1 MGLNSLTTNFSTFF
15 LNELLPQQQVIRSKL
30 EKENILYLNSTIYIS
45 QLTCKYM
52 IDRES
57 RVDELSPWSGME
69 TWY

>member
-1 MGLNSLTTNFSTFF
+1 VGLNLLTTNFSTFF

-57 RVDELSPWSGME
+57 RVDELSP
-69 TWY
+69 